1 VFGTLTA
8 LGLVLTLA
16 ALLTSSRSKE
26 DGHGLTRP
34 LSEAHAGRRRT
45 TAGVNE
51 REARR
56 RKELDGSLGPAPDTL
71 SSPSGSQPTNGRRT
85 GMGAFAFK
93 LECGDGTPA
102 DPPSSKT
109 TLRA

>member
-51 REARR
+51 REAWRR
-56 RKELDGSLGPAPDTL
+56 EGTRWLFGPRPRYAELAVRFPADKRKENR
-71 SSPSGSQPTNGRRT
+71 NGR
-85 GMGAFAFK
+85 
-93 LECGDGTPA
+93 
-102 DPPSSKT
+102 
-109 TLRA
+109 LRLQARARGRDTR